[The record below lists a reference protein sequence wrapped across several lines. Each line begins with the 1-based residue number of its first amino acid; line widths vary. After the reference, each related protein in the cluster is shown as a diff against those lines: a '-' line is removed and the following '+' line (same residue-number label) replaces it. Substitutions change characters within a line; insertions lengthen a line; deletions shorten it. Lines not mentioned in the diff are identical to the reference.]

1 MVPSKVLST
10 MRHKLEYL
18 PLRWLAAVVGALP
31 RPLARAFGIGLGLL
45 AYVLH
50 PRLRRVGRRNLDLA
64 FPARSPKEKK
74 KILRGLYI
82 NLGRQLAEFCLFPR
96 YTKENVARVAV
107 YEGFQNFAEAETR
120 GKGVVFLTAHL
131 GGWEVASFA
140 HSLYG
145 HPMNIVMRPLDN
157 PYVDALVDR
166 YRTLHGNRTFPKQ
179 DFARGLLSTLR
190 QGETV
195 GILMDTNMT
204 PPQGAFVDFFG
215 IPACTAT
222 GLARVA
228 VHTEAA
234 VVPAF
239 GVWDKHLGKY
249 KICFEPALKLV
260 STGDDDGDALANTAL
275 FTKVI
280 ETYATKYPDQ
290 WLWVHRRWKTR
301 PPGKAP
307 IY

>member
-1 MVPSKVLST
+1 
-10 MRHKLEYL
+10 MRHRLEYL
-18 PLRWLAAVVGALP
+18 PVRLLAAFLGALP
-31 RPLARAFGIGLGLL
+31 RSLARAFGISVGLL
-45 AYVLH
+45 VYAVY
-50 PRLRRVGRRNLDLA
+50 PRLRRVGMRNLALA
-64 FPARSPKEKK
+64 LPATTTTERKR
-74 KILRGLYI
+74 ILRGVYI
-82 NLGRQLAEFCLFPR
+82 NLGRLLAEFCLFPR
-96 YTKENVARVAV
+96 YTRENVERIAV
-107 YEGFQNFAEAETR
+107 YEGFQNFAEAQAR

-131 GGWEVASFA
+131 GGWEVSSFA

-157 PYVDALVDR
+157 PYVDAMVDR
-166 YRTLHGNRTFPKQ
+166 YRTLHGNRTVSKQ
-179 DFARGLLSTLR
+179 DFARGLLTALR

-215 IPACTAT
+215 VPACTAT

-228 VHTEAA
+228 LRTGAA

-239 GVWDKHLGKY
+239 GVWDRHLGKY
-249 KICFEPALKLV
+249 KICFEPPLRLV
-260 STGDDDGDALANTAL
+260 STGDDEADALANTAL
-275 FTKVI
+275 FTKAI
-280 ETYATKYPDQ
+280 EGYVMRYPDQ

-301 PPGKAP
+301 PAGEPS

>member
-1 MVPSKVLST
+1 
-10 MRHKLEYL
+10 MRHRLEYFPVRL
-18 PLRWLAAVVGALP
+18 FAAFIGLLP
-31 RPLARAFGIGLGLL
+31 RPLARGIGISLGML
-45 AYVLH
+45 AYALY

-64 FPARSPKEKK
+64 FPEKSWKEKN
-74 KILRGLYI
+74 KILRGVYV
-82 NLGRQLAEFCLFPR
+82 NLGRLLAEFCLFPR
-96 YTKENVARVAV
+96 YTRENVSQVAV
-107 YEGFQNFAEAETR
+107 YEDFENFAEAQSR
-120 GKGVVFLTAHL
+120 GRGVVFLTAHL
-131 GGWEVASFA
+131 GGWEVSSFA

-145 HPMNIVMRPLDN
+145 HPMDIVMRPLDN

-166 YRTLHGNRTFPKQ
+166 YRTLHGNRTFSKQ
-179 DFARGLLSTLR
+179 DFARGLLTALR
-190 QGETV
+190 QGNTV

-215 IPACTAT
+215 VPACTAT

-228 VHTEAA
+228 LHTDAA
-234 VVPAF
+234 VLPAF
-239 GVWDKHLGKY
+239 GVWDKRLGKY

-260 STGDDDGDALANTAL
+260 STGDDEADALANTAM

-280 ETYATKYPDQ
+280 ERYVAKYPDQ

-301 PPGKAP
+301 PPGEPA

>member
-1 MVPSKVLST
+1 
-10 MRHKLEYL
+10 MRHQLEYF
-18 PLRWLAAVVGALP
+18 PLRALAALVGALP

-45 AYVLH
+45 AYAFH

-64 FPARSPKEKK
+64 FPGKNRTEKK
-74 KILRGLYI
+74 KILRGVYI

-96 YTKENVARVAV
+96 YTPENVGRVAV
-107 YEGFQNFAEAETR
+107 YEGFQNFADAAAR

-157 PYVDALVDR
+157 PYVDAMVDR
-166 YRTLHGNRTFPKQ
+166 YRTFHGNRTFPKQ
-179 DFARGLLSTLR
+179 DFARGLLTALR

-204 PPQGAFVDFFG
+204 PPQGEFVDFFG
-215 IPACTAT
+215 VPACTAT

-249 KICFEPALKLV
+249 KICFEPALKLT
-260 STGDDDGDALANTAL
+260 STGDDEADALANTAL
-275 FTKVI
+275 FTKMI
-280 ETYATKYPDQ
+280 ETYATKFPDQ

-301 PPGKAP
+301 PPGAAP

>member
-1 MVPSKVLST
+1 
-10 MRHKLEYL
+10 MRHRLEYL
-18 PLRWLAAVVGALP
+18 PVRLLAAFIGALP
-31 RPLARAFGIGLGLL
+31 RALARGIGIALGVTV
-45 AYVLH
+45 YWLH
-50 PRLRRVGRRNLDLA
+50 PRLRRVGMRNLELA
-64 FPARSPKEKK
+64 FPGKSRTEKK
-74 KILRGLYI
+74 KILRGVYV

-96 YTKENVARVAV
+96 YTPENVAKVAV
-107 YEGFQNFAEAETR
+107 YEGFENFVAADSR

-131 GGWEVASFA
+131 GGWEVSSFA

-145 HPMNIVMRPLDN
+145 HPMDIVMRSLDN
-157 PYVDALVDR
+157 PYVDAMVDR
-166 YRTLHGNRTFPKQ
+166 YRTLHGNRTFRKQ
-179 DFARGLLSTLR
+179 DFARGLLTALR

-215 IPACTAT
+215 TPACTAT

-228 VHTEAA
+228 LHTEAA
-234 VVPAF
+234 VLPAF

-249 KICFEPALKLV
+249 KICFEPALSLRR
-260 STGDDDGDALANTAL
+260 TGDDDADALANTAM

-280 ETYATKYPDQ
+280 ERYVTRYPDQ

-301 PPGKAP
+301 PPGEP
-307 IY
+307 SLY